1 MQKSFI
7 HRLLRKVFQ
16 NSKNLS
22 FSVPLFNKQMLGIFC
37 LCLTI
42 LCFTHSAS
50 YARPVIADLSL
61 RQIAIDSGFKGD
73 EILLFGAR
81 NDAGDVVVVVRG
93 PKLSYI
99 MRKKEK
105 MKAGIW
111 ANNKHA
117 VFEHIHGYYN
127 VASSR
132 PVKELKNDNLL
143 KSLSIGLQNI
153 ELPIKIDEEDSHNDI
168 DLRGFQKAFLE
179 KQEQENLY
187 FPIIGNVEFIGDT
200 LFRTIIKFPENIPR
214 GIYTAEVYL
223 FSDGQLSGLQ
233 TTPLIVKKK
242 GFDAFIYDFAY
253 RYPLFYGIIAVLLA
267 LAAGWIAGA
276 IFRKV

>member
-1 MQKSFI
+1 MRKFSYTFI
-7 HRLLRKVFQ
+7 FISVVLL
-16 NSKNLS
+16 
-22 FSVPLFNKQMLGIFC
+22 FSQ
-37 LCLTI
+37 
-42 LCFTHSAS
+42 SQ
-50 YARPVIADLSL
+50 ARPVIADLSL

-73 EILLFGAR
+73 KILLFGAR

-105 MKAGIW
+105 MAAGIW
-111 ANNKHA
+111 ANKKHA
-117 VFEHIHGYYN
+117 IFEDIHGYYN
-127 VASSR
+127 ASASR
-132 PVKELKNDNLL
+132 PVKEIKNDNLL
-143 KSLSIGLQNI
+143 KSLNIGLQNI
-153 ELPIKIDEEDSHNDI
+153 ELPIKTEYETETEE
-168 DLRGFQKAFLE
+168 FQKAFLE
-179 KQEQENLY
+179 KQEKGNLY
-187 FPIIGNVEFIGDT
+187 FPIIGDVEFIGDT

-214 GIYTAEVYL
+214 GIYTAAVYL

-233 TTPLIVKKK
+233 STPLIVKKK

-253 RYPLFYGIIAVLLA
+253 RYPLLYGIIAVALA

>member
-1 MQKSFI
+1 MI
-7 HRLLRKVFQ
+7 TNMRLLSYALILISSMLLF
-16 NSKNLS
+16 SKS
-22 FSVPLFNKQMLGIFC
+22 
-37 LCLTI
+37 
-42 LCFTHSAS
+42 H
-50 YARPVIADLSL
+50 ARPVIADLSL

-117 VFEHIHGYYN
+117 IFENIPGYYN
-127 VASSR
+127 AASSR
-132 PVKELKNDNLL
+132 PVKEIKNDSLL
-143 KSLSIGLQNI
+143 KALNIGLQNI
-153 ELPIKIDEEDSHNDI
+153 ELPLTADEGEEINKES
-168 DLRGFQKAFLE
+168 FQKAFLK

-233 TTPLIVKKK
+233 STPLIVKKK